1 MILIVYNKE
10 MCGEVLLPN
19 LHNSDY
25 KTVINANKYGLRKDL
40 VISLEITEEKWKIR
54 QTDNYTVQLPAGVQ
68 FPYVLVAGEILE
80 IRTVWGEMLQ
90 IIVADALTGFL
101 SLEKFNLEEMNQI
114 SIGKSDGN
122 LIQYDFRNLISSYHA
137 ELIRHTDGWYLE
149 DRSSN
154 GVFGENGRIQG
165 KCRLIFGDHLNIF
178 GLHLIYL
185 GEILAI
191 GSYYGNLHVNKEILK
206 AWKEPEQDIVGQQI
220 VQSVEEPGYFNRS
233 PRNLPSL
240 YTESIEIE
248 GPPTK
253 KSVKQRP
260 WFLVVGPSFT
270 MAIPMLLGC
279 GIAIWGSSMHGMAS
293 SAFMYTGLITAVG
306 SSILGAFWA
315 MTNLK
320 YAGQEA
326 EKEEEERF
334 NAYSNYLIQLTE
346 TIEKKYKYNT
356 EMLNA
361 MYPSAQI
368 CAGYGRETPQLWSR
382 NHMHK
387 DFLFYR
393 IGTGEI
399 PFQVQLD
406 VPKEKFT
413 LEQDSLLE
421 KPRMIKEQFKTLY
434 QVPVGLSLLE
444 NQLIGL
450 IGGKGRT
457 GSVEIMHAVVTAI
470 AATHSY
476 TDVKFVFLYDGEKE
490 KNLEAWEC
498 MRWFPHVWSE
508 DQQMRYMAAEEVER
522 RDILF
527 ALSNILR
534 ARMQEGDNKGRAGI
548 PKPYYLIFV
557 SDPALLEGELV
568 TRYLYEPQREY
579 GITTF
584 LMAESFE
591 QLPNNCEEII
601 EKDRNFHGY
610 YNLLEGAKDRRTV
623 QIDYIPVQQLEQ
635 MGRRLAGIRINEIE
649 TTSEIPQS
657 LDFFSMYGVRKLEDF
672 QIEERWKK
680 NRTYNSMKALI
691 GKKSGNVDCYLD
703 VHEKYHGPHGLIAGT
718 TGSGKSETLQTYIL
732 SLALNFSPEDVSFF
746 IIDFKGGGM
755 ANLFERLPHMA
766 GQISNLSGNQ
776 IHRAMISIKSENVRR
791 QKIFTEYGVNNIN
804 LYTRL
809 YKNNEAKEPVPHLF
823 IIIDE
828 FAELKKEEPDF
839 MRELISVAQVGRS
852 LGVHLI
858 LATQKP
864 SGTVDDNIWSN
875 SRFRLCLRVQDRQ
888 DSNDMLHKPDAAFIT
903 QTGRGYLQVGSDEI
917 YELFQS
923 GWSGA
928 PYEEN
933 NAETDINVVM
943 LTRTGREA
951 LAVSR
956 LRRLRKEWGAHQ
968 KESKLEKKS
977 QDKTQLTA
985 VVEYLGKKAGEL
997 GYCKARQ
1004 LWMPVLDTQ
1013 ISLAELTNIQPET
1026 KKEKWSLNAA
1036 VGKYDDPQRQQ
1047 QNTLIV
1053 DFAKNGNLSVC
1064 GSVVSGKSTFLQTM
1078 LMSLFQNYT
1087 PEELQCYLI
1096 DYSSHLLSPFEKA
1109 PHTGGMIYD
1118 NQEEKLGNFIHFLE
1132 SMMEERR
1139 KLFQGGNYAQ
1149 YVQAYGQ
1156 KLPAILVV
1164 IDNLGSM
1171 REKTGM
1177 KYDDVLARYVREGVG
1192 YGMYLAVTAAGYGIS
1207 EIPGRIADNIR
1218 TNISL
1223 EQSDKFKYMEV
1234 LRVTKL
1240 GVIPEAG
1247 IKGRGLAEVDG
1258 RILEFQT
1265 AVAIEA
1271 EDDFE
1276 RGRILEEICEQMDQK
1291 WTGKRPGQI
1300 PEIPENP
1307 TLGILEKLDGY
1318 QRIAET
1324 GERIPFAYKQ
1334 DTAEVFGVGLRETY
1348 CYTITGRAHT
1358 GKTNALKLLLY
1369 GAHEVGGKI
1378 CVIEPELSEMKKV
1391 AGECDAEYLT
1401 NVQEV
1406 FQFFKELTPEFVR
1419 RNKIKRALVDEGA
1432 DEEEIYRRMRIEKP
1446 IFIFL
1451 SDLKMFFQMI
1461 YRADATVGNMSGF
1474 MQTIME
1480 KGRLHRIY
1488 FFGCLK
1494 SDDAI
1499 ELLSYQAYQSYVS
1512 YKKGIHLGGN
1522 LNTQKVFQFQ
1532 NIPYAELGK
1541 PMKKGLAYA
1550 ADEEDE
1556 AAGIQIVVP
1565 LARRKDL

>member
-1 MILIVYNKE
+1 MILIIYNKK
-10 MCGEVLLPN
+10 MCSEVLLPN
-19 LHNSDY
+19 LHDSDY
-25 KTVINANKYGLRKDL
+25 TVVINADLYGLKKDL
-40 VISLEITEEKWKIR
+40 ELSLEITEEKWKI
-54 QTDNYTVQLPAGVQ
+54 QQADSYTVSLSKEIQ
-68 FPYVLVAGEILE
+68 FPYSMKTGDILEIHTVFGEILQ
-80 IRTVWGEMLQ
+80 L
-90 IIVADALTGFL
+90 IVADAPIAFL
-101 SLEKFNLEEMNQI
+101 SLEKFELKGMRQV
-114 SIGKSDGN
+114 SIGKSEGN
-122 LIQYDFRNLISSYHA
+122 LIQYDFRNLISNYHA
-137 ELIRHTDGWYLE
+137 ELIQHTNGWYLV
-149 DRSSN
+149 DHSSN
-154 GVFGENGRIQG
+154 GIFGEMGRIQG
-165 KCRLIFGDHLNIF
+165 QHKLIFGEHLNIF

-185 GEILAI
+185 GDLFAV
-191 GSYYGNLHVNKEILK
+191 GTYYGELHVNRDILRSWKEIK
-206 AWKEPEQDIVGQQI
+206 QEEIKREGKIENI
-220 VQSVEEPGYFNRS
+220 SVYFNRS

-240 YTESIEIE
+240 YTDSIEIE
-248 GPPTK
+248 SPPSK
-253 KSVKQRP
+253 KTTTQRP

-279 GIAIWGSSMHGMAS
+279 GLAILGSSMQGMTS

-315 MTNLK
+315 VKNMK
-320 YAGQEA
+320 YARQEA
-326 EKEEEERF
+326 NKDEEKRF
-334 NAYSNYLIQLTE
+334 NAYSNYLIYTME
-346 TIEKKYKYNT
+346 EIEKKYRYNT
-356 EMLNA
+356 EMLKE

-368 CAGYGRETPQLWSR
+368 CAGYGQENPQLWSR

-387 DFLFYR
+387 DFLFFR
-393 IGTGEI
+393 IGTGDI
-399 PFQVQLD
+399 PFQVILD

-413 LEQDSLLE
+413 LDQDSLLE
-421 KPRMIKEQFKTLY
+421 KPKMIQEQFKTLH

-444 NQLIGL
+444 NRLIGL
-450 IGGKGRT
+450 IGGKGRI
-457 GSVEIMHAVVTAI
+457 GSVEIMHTVVAAI

-476 TDVKFVFLYDGEKE
+476 TDVKFVFLYEGEKE
-490 KNLEAWEC
+490 KNLNAWEC

-508 DQQMRYMAAEEVER
+508 DQQMRYLAADEVER
-522 RDILF
+522 RDVLF

-534 ARMQEGDNKGRAGI
+534 ARVQEGEEIGRTRI
-548 PKPYYLIFV
+548 QKPYYLIFV
-557 SDPALLEGELV
+557 SNPALLEGELV
-568 TRYLYEPQREY
+568 ARYLYESYPAY
-579 GITTF
+579 GVTTF

-591 QLPNNCEEII
+591 QLPNSCEEII
-601 EKDRNFHGY
+601 EKDSNFQGY
-610 YNLLEGAKDRRTV
+610 YNLLEGEKDRKAV
-623 QIDYIPVQQLEQ
+623 QIDYVPLELLEQ

-657 LDFFSMYGVRKLEDF
+657 LDFFSMYGVRKIEEF

-691 GKKSGNVDCYLD
+691 GKKSGNADCYLD

-755 ANLFERLPHMA
+755 ANLFENLPHMA

-776 IHRAMISIKSENVRR
+776 IHRAMISIKSENMRR

-809 YKNNEAKEPVPHLF
+809 YKNNEAQEALPHLF

-828 FAELKKEEPDF
+828 FAELKKEEPEF

-933 NAETDINVVM
+933 NAETDTNVTM

-956 LRRLRKEWGAHQ
+956 LRRLRREWGTPQ
-968 KESKLEKKS
+968 NNEKKG

-985 VVEYLGKKAGEL
+985 VVEYLEKKAKQL
-997 GYCKARQ
+997 GYSNARQ

-1013 ISLAELTNIQPET
+1013 IILSELENIQPET
-1026 KKEKWSLNAA
+1026 EREKWSLNAA
-1036 VGKYDDPQRQQ
+1036 VGRYDDPQGQQ
-1047 QNTLIV
+1047 QNTLKI
-1053 DFAKNGNLSVC
+1053 DFARNGNLSVC

-1078 LMSLFQNYT
+1078 LMALFQKYT
-1087 PEELQCYLI
+1087 PDELQCYLI
-1096 DYSSHLLSPFEKA
+1096 DYSSHLLSSFEKA
-1109 PHTGGMIYD
+1109 PHTGGVIYD
-1118 NQEEKLGNFIHFLE
+1118 NQDDRLGKFIHFLE
-1132 SMMEERR
+1132 TMMDRRR
-1139 KLFQGGNYAQ
+1139 KMFQGGNYAQ
-1149 YVQAYGQ
+1149 YVQAYG
-1156 KLPAILVV
+1156 KKVPAILVV
-1164 IDNLGSM
+1164 IDNLGSL

-1192 YGMYLAVTAAGYGIS
+1192 YGMYLAVTAAGYGMA

-1218 TNISL
+1218 MNISL
-1223 EQSDKFKYMEV
+1223 EQSDKFKYMEIM
-1234 LRVTKL
+1234 RVTKL
-1240 GVIPEAG
+1240 DVIPEAG
-1247 IKGRGLAEVDG
+1247 VKGRGLAEVDG

-1265 AVAIEA
+1265 AVAVEA

-1276 RGRILEEICEQMDQK
+1276 RGRRLEQICEKMNQE
-1291 WTGKRPGQI
+1291 WRGKRPEQI

-1307 TLGILEKLDGY
+1307 TLGLLEKLDNY
-1318 QRIAET
+1318 RKLVEDKEQ
-1324 GERIPFAYKQ
+1324 IPFAYEL
-1334 DTAEVFGVGLRETY
+1334 DTAEVFGVGLKETY
-1348 CYTITGRAHT
+1348 CYTIAGRTHT
-1358 GKTNALKLLLY
+1358 GKTNVLKLLLY
-1369 GAHEVGGKI
+1369 GAKALGGRL
-1378 CVIEPELSEMKKV
+1378 CVIEPELSELKKAAV
-1391 AGECDAEYLT
+1391 ECNAEYLT
-1401 NVQEV
+1401 DVHMV
-1406 FQFFKELTPEFVR
+1406 FRFFKELTPEFAR
-1419 RNKIKRALVDEGA
+1419 RNKIKRALAEEGA
-1432 DEEEIYRRMRIEKP
+1432 DEEEIYKKMRMEEP
-1446 IFIFL
+1446 VFIFL
-1451 SDLKMFFQMI
+1451 SDLKMFFKMI
-1461 YRADATVGNMSGF
+1461 YGADTSVGNMSGF
-1474 MQTIME
+1474 METIME

-1494 SDDAI
+1494 SDDTT
-1499 ELLSYQAYQSYVS
+1499 ELLSYQAYQFYIS

-1522 LNTQKVFQFQ
+1522 LNTQKIFQFQ

-1541 PMKKGLAYA
+1541 PMKKGIAYA

-1556 AAGIQIVVP
+1556 AAGIRIVVP
-1565 LARRKDL
+1565 LARRNDL